1 VLNFRLG
8 RVLTTFR
15 FAALCLGV
23 FLIGVPA
30 QAQPP
35 APMHLTLA
43 YDGRLIFKVLEMR
56 FDEQV
61 SPGDFNATVRLNS
74 SGILAAF
81 KHFDIAANTRGHT
94 VGGVQQPGTFAYVN
108 RDGKRLRHLEVVW
121 GPGVVTMT
129 TTPTFSNLGE
139 PPATLAQKLV
149 SADPLT
155 QLVRVTLASTRS
167 GPCNGDTHYFD
178 GKQYY
183 LLDLVPAGAGAL
195 SDHVKSLGVVNPIR
209 CTVKYH
215 EIAGFKA
222 KSPEKRN
229 GGLKGPIT
237 VTFGQLGPNGPW
249 VIAQLQAETPLG
261 YANISLRTAHV
272 TGVRP

>member
-1 VLNFRLG
+1 M
-8 RVLTTFR
+8 
-15 FAALCLGV
+15 AAS
-23 FLIGVPA
+23 LIGVPV
-30 QAQPP
+30 QAQPS
-35 APMHLTLA
+35 APLHLTLA

-61 SPGDFNATVRLNS
+61 SPGDFSATVRLNS

-81 KHFDIAANTRGHT
+81 KHFDVAANTRGRT
-94 VGGVQQPGTFAYVN
+94 EGGVQQPGTFAYVN

-121 GPGVVTMT
+121 GPGAVTMT
-129 TTPTFSNLGE
+129 TTPPFSNLGE
-139 PPATLAQKLV
+139 PPASLAQKLV

-155 QLVRVTLASTRS
+155 QLVRVTLASSRA
-167 GPCNGDTHYFD
+167 GPCSGDTHYFD

-183 LLDLVPAGAGAL
+183 RLDLVPAGAGEL
-195 SDHVKSLGVVNPIR
+195 NDRVKSLGVINPIR
-209 CTVKYH
+209 CTVKYR
-215 EIAGFKA
+215 EIAGFKP
-222 KSPEKRN
+222 KPPEKRN

-261 YANISLRTAHV
+261 YANISLRAAHL
-272 TGVRP
+272 TGARP